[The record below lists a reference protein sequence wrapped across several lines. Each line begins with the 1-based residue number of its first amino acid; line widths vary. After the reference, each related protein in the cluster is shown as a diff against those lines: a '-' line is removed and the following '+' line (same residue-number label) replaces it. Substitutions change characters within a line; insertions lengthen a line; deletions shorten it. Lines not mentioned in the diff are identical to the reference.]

1 MTESKGTTTT
11 TSTDPDAISWLRS
24 TLHSVDQRC
33 TNLQSDLKKAQ
44 QVKKISTQQSTRIGR
59 KNYDSMY
66 ALIKHKAQINEIV
79 FLFLRTV

>member
-11 TSTDPDAISWLRS
+11 SSTDPDAISWLRS

-44 QVKKISTQQSTRIGR
+44 QVKRLFVVARIGR
-59 KNYDSMY
+59 KITSQCP
-66 ALIKHKAQINEIV
+66 H
-79 FLFLRTV
+79 

>member
-11 TSTDPDAISWLRS
+11 STTDPDAISWLRS

-44 QVKKISTQQSTRIGR
+44 QVINSLNQPLNKSAVFSNESLDDSGLLDVGR
-59 KNYDSMY
+59 KSSW
-66 ALIKHKAQINEIV
+66 IGS
-79 FLFLRTV
+79 LFG